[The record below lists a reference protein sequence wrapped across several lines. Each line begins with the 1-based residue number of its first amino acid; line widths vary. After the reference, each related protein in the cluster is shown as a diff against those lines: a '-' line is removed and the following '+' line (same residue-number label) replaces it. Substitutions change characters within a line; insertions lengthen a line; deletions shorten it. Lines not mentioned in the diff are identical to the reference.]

1 VSNPRITRIEWARLE
16 GQRPRPA
23 GSNAR
28 LGPHG
33 GTVRPSVARVTCDD
47 GSTGIGPARLTR
59 EQATAILGQRLDAL
73 LLADEGAAASVRPDA
88 ALGDSWISLEYPLW
102 DLATKMTGVPVYA
115 LAASVAGR
123 SAPPAPFRVRCYD
136 TSLYI
141 DDLDVADDGDAA
153 ALIADEAR
161 QGYERG
167 HRHCKIKVGRGARH
181 MPLEQGTRRDIAVIR
196 AVRAAMGSDAIV
208 MIDANNGYN
217 LNLAKRVLL
226 ETADCALYW
235 LEEAFHEDAVLYRNL
250 REWMGKQG
258 LSVLIADGE
267 GQASPSLLA
276 WAREGIVDVVQYD
289 VHAPGFTRWLEVG
302 KQIDTWGGGAAPHHY
317 GGFFGNFTSGH
328 LAAAIR
334 GFVAIEWDE
343 ASVPGIDTSRYQ
355 VREGWVELPNVP
367 GFGIDYDEDML
378 TRAFAETGFVVSL

>member
-1 VSNPRITRIEWARLE
+1 MNNPRITRIEWARLE

-33 GTVRPSVARVTCDD
+33 GIVRPSIARVTCDD

-59 EQATAILGQRLDAL
+59 EQAEPLLGQPLDAL
-73 LLADEGAAASVRPDA
+73 LLADEGAARAVRPDA
-88 ALGDSWISLEYPLW
+88 AAGDSWVSLEYPLW
-102 DLATKMTGVPVYA
+102 DLATKMAGVPVYA
-115 LAASVAGR
+115 LAASVAGHAA
-123 SAPPAPFRVRCYD
+123 SAVPLRVRCYD

-153 ALIADEAR
+153 TLIADEAR

-167 HRHCKIKVGRGARH
+167 HRNCKIKVGRGARH

-196 AVRAAMGSDAIV
+196 AVRAAMGPDAIV

-226 ETADCALYW
+226 ETADCNLYW
-235 LEEAFHEDAVLYRNL
+235 LEEPFHEDVVLYRDL
-250 REWMGKQG
+250 QEWIGKQG
-258 LSVLIADGE
+258 LSVQIADGE
-267 GQASPSLLA
+267 GQAAPSLLT
-276 WAREGIVDVVQYD
+276 WASEGIIDVVQYD
-289 VHAPGFTRWLEVG
+289 IQSLGFTRWLEIG
-302 KQIDTWGGGAAPHHY
+302 KQIDSWGGSAAPHHY

-334 GFVAIEWDE
+334 GFEAVEWDE
-343 ASVPGIDTSRYQ
+343 ATVPGVDTSRYQ
-355 VREGWVELPNVP
+355 VREGWVEMPSVP
-367 GFGIDYDEDML
+367 GFGLEYDEAIL
-378 TRAFAETGFVVSL
+378 TRAFAETGFVVSA